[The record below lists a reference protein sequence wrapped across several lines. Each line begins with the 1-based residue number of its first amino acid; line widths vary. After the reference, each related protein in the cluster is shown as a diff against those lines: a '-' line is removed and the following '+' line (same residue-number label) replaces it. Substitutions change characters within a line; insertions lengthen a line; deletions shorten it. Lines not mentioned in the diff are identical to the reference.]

1 MTVQTAET
9 KTHYAGNGL
18 TTEWPIPFP
27 VVQEEHIKLIK
38 TSPDGEDEEI
48 TTGYTV
54 NGMESGAVSIT
65 YPMTGEPLE
74 SGWQLTIYRDMPL
87 TQTLDLESGGAFDAE
102 VLERQGFDHVVMQIQ
117 QLQEQT
123 ARALQLAIT
132 DIDRTPDEVL
142 GEMFELRDAAQQA
155 LAAAEDALEV
165 ANAAAQLA
173 DDTSQSTQGI
183 LTQVEDALGDT
194 ATAVTAA
201 GQALS
206 DMAILMSDV
215 QALAAS
221 LETLGDA
228 GQVLQ
233 DVETALA
240 DMQAIIANLQ
250 TLAEGTATTQ
260 GLTPTAPA
268 GWKEGWAL
276 TLAADGSTT
285 YSPKPDTPV
294 DGKSIVLNASKQV
307 AAGTHLPGV
316 ASFQTRSISNGA
328 ISPTAADV
336 VVDTEGAA
344 AADDL
349 TDINVSAAQN
359 GMILRLW
366 AASEARVITVK
377 SSVTLRL
384 SGWVDRVLSQHGY
397 LELKRN
403 GSYWQETP
411 REDVLEL
418 RAGKLDS
425 TAAFGIGQDW
435 QFVTGQRAWNT
446 GYSNTTGRPIEI
458 SVTANQPGP
467 GNMVCSIEVWF
478 PEFGEYKIISTAW
491 LPAAALPG
499 TLNLSA
505 IIPPWRYY
513 RATRGQSTA
522 GILVWCE
529 LR

>member
-18 TTEWPIPFP
+18 TTEWPVPFP

-38 TSPDGEDEEI
+38 TDPLGKSEDI
-48 TTGYTV
+48 PTGYAV
-54 NGMESGAVSIT
+54 NGVESGDVSVT
-65 YPMTGEPLE
+65 YPTTGEPLAA
-74 SGWQLTIYRDMPL
+74 GWQLTIYRHMPL
-87 TQTLDLESGGAFDAE
+87 TQTLDLERGGAFDAE
-102 VLERQGFDHVVMQIQ
+102 VIERQGFDHVVMQIQ
-117 QLQEQT
+117 QVQEQV

-132 DIDRTPDEVL
+132 DSDRTPDEVL

-173 DDTSQSTQGI
+173 DDTSQSTQGV
-183 LTQVEDALGDT
+183 LTQVEEALGDT

-215 QALAAS
+215 QALADS

-233 DVETALA
+233 DVETALV

-250 TLAEGTATTQ
+250 
-260 GLTPTAPA
+260 
-268 GWKEGWAL
+268 
-276 TLAADGSTT
+276 
-285 YSPKPDTPV
+285 
-294 DGKSIVLNASKQV
+294 I
-307 AAGTHLPGV
+307 PGV
-316 ASFQTRSISNGA
+316 SNFQSLTISSGA
-328 ISPTAADV
+328 ISPTAAEV

-344 AADDL
+344 AADEL
-349 TDINVSAAQN
+349 TAINIAAAQN

-366 AASEARVITVK
+366 AANEARVITVK
-377 SSVTLRL
+377 NSATLRL
-384 SGWVDRVLSQHGY
+384 AGQVDRVLSPHGY

-403 GSYWQETP
+403 GTYWQETP
-411 REDVLEL
+411 RKDVLDL
-418 RAGKLDS
+418 QAGKLDS
-425 TAAFGIGQDW
+425 TAAFGIGQAW
-435 QFVTGQRAWNT
+435 QYLTGQRAWNT

-458 SVTANQPGP
+458 SVTANQPGT
-467 GNMVCSIEVWF
+467 GSLLCSIEVWY
-478 PEFGEYKIISTAW
+478 PVLGEYKIISTAW

-505 IIPPWRYY
+505 IIPPGSFY

-522 GILVWCE
+522 NILVWYE

>member
-18 TTEWPIPFP
+18 TTEWPVPFP
-27 VVQEEHIKLIK
+27 VVQDEHIKLIK
-38 TSPDGEDEEI
+38 VGPLGESEDI
-48 TTGYTV
+48 TTGYAV
-54 NGMESGAVSIT
+54 NGVDSGDVSVT
-65 YPMTGEPLE
+65 YPTTGEPLAA
-74 SGWQLTIYRDMPL
+74 GWQLTIYREMPL

-102 VLERQGFDHVVMQIQ
+102 VIERQGFDHMVMQIQ
-117 QLQEQT
+117 QVQEQV

-132 DIDRTPDEVL
+132 DVDRTPDEVL
-142 GEMFELRDAAQQA
+142 GEMFELEEAAQQA

-183 LTQVEDALGDT
+183 LTQVEEALGDT

-233 DVETALA
+233 DVETALV

-260 GLTPTAPA
+260 GLTPIAPA
-268 GWKEGWAL
+268 EWEEGWAL
-276 TLAADGSTT
+276 TLAADGTTT
-285 YSPKPDTPV
+285 YTAPLSV
-294 DGKSIVLNASKQV
+294 AS
-307 AAGTHLPGV
+307 HIPGV
-316 ASFQTRSISNGA
+316 ASFQTRTISNGA

-349 TDINVSAAQN
+349 TDINVTEAQN

-366 AASEARVITVK
+366 AANEARVVTVK
-377 SSVTLRL
+377 HSATLQL
-384 SGWVDRVLSQHGY
+384 AGEVDRVLSQHGY

-403 GSYWQETP
+403 GTYWQETP
-411 REDVLEL
+411 RKDVLDL
-418 RAGKLDS
+418 QAGKLDS
-425 TAAFGIGQDW
+425 TAAFGIGQAW
-435 QFVTGQRAWNT
+435 QNVTGQRAWNT

-458 SVTANQPGP
+458 SVTAHQPGTAS
-467 GNMVCSIEVWF
+467 MVCNIEVWY
-478 PEFGEYKIISTAW
+478 PEPGEYRTISTVW
-491 LPAAALPG
+491 LPAAAFPG
-499 TLNLSA
+499 VLNLSA
-505 IIPPWRYY
+505 IIPPGIFY

-522 GILVWCE
+522 NILAWCE

>member
-65 YPMTGEPLE
+65 YPTTGDPLGA
-74 SGWQLTIYRDMPL
+74 GWQLTIYRDMPL
-87 TQTLDLESGGAFDAE
+87 TQTLNLESGGAFDAE
-102 VLERQGFDHVVMQIQ
+102 VIERQGFDHVVMQIQ

-132 DIDRTPDEVL
+132 DVDRTPDDVL

-173 DDTSQSTQGI
+173 DDTSQSTQGV

-233 DVETALA
+233 DVETALV

-250 TLAEGTATTQ
+250 
-260 GLTPTAPA
+260 
-268 GWKEGWAL
+268 
-276 TLAADGSTT
+276 
-285 YSPKPDTPV
+285 
-294 DGKSIVLNASKQV
+294 V
-307 AAGTHLPGV
+307 AAGTHLLGV

-328 ISPTAADV
+328 ISPTVADV

-349 TDINVSAAQN
+349 TDINVPAAQN

-366 AASEARVITVK
+366 AVNEARVVTVK
-377 SSVTLRL
+377 HSATLQL
-384 SGWVDRVLSQHGY
+384 AGQVDRVLSQHGY

-403 GSYWQETP
+403 GTYWQETP
-411 REDVLEL
+411 RKDVLEL
-418 RAGKLDS
+418 QAGKLDIS
-425 TAAFGIGQDW
+425 AAFGVGQTW
-435 QFVTGQRAWNT
+435 QNVGAQRAWDTIYTNST
-446 GYSNTTGRPIEI
+446 GKPILVTMTSSGFGASGAISMLAVYDPAGSCPGAVTVHTCGTG
-458 SVTANQPGP
+458 VATCQA
-467 GNMVCSIEVWF
+467 
-478 PEFGEYKIISTAW
+478 
-491 LPAAALPG
+491 G
-499 TLNLSA
+499 TLVLV
-505 IIPPWRYY
+505 PPGWSYKAFRGATSSNFIYWMEY
-513 RATRGQSTA
+513 R
-522 GILVWCE
+522 
-529 LR
+529 

>member
-38 TSPDGEDEEI
+38 TSPEGEDEEI

-102 VLERQGFDHVVMQIQ
+102 VIERQGFDHVVMQIQ
-117 QLQEQT
+117 QLQEQ
-123 ARALQLAIT
+123 ASRALQLAIT

-173 DDTSQSTQGI
+173 DDTSQSTQGV

-366 AASEARVITVK
+366 AVSAARVITVK
-377 SSVTLRL
+377 HSATLLL
-384 SGWVDRVLSQHGY
+384 SGGVDKELSPHGY

-403 GSYWQETP
+403 GSFWRETP
-411 REDVLEL
+411 RKDVIEF
-418 RAGKLDS
+418 RAAYAANNTYSTPEVDTGKKWTNGEKVYRKIVETGALPNNTTKNVAHGITGITALVKLDGIAYRPS
-425 TAAFGIGQDW
+425 T
-435 QFVTGQRAWNT
+435 
-446 GYSNTTGRPIEI
+446 TTYISMLYGGTTI
-458 SVTANQPGP
+458 SVLL
-467 GNMVCSIEVWF
+467 NMTNVVLISSTDSSTYTSSFVML
-478 PEFGEYKIISTAW
+478 EYTK
-491 LPAAALPG
+491 
-499 TLNLSA
+499 
-505 IIPPWRYY
+505 
-513 RATRGQSTA
+513 
-522 GILVWCE
+522 
-529 LR
+529 